1 MRSPKGLADSTHPQ
15 KTFTMSERQSSIHVN
30 SAKSTSEQHNNRT
43 QELDYIFPEHS
54 HKNEQWVS
62 ESIADRERK
71 IKRLCKQISGR
82 KLQKNAEPIREA
94 VVNLQAHH
102 TMEDLQKL
110 KSDLEEKWDFEI
122 FQMYIHRDEGASL
135 KNEKGEKIEPKV
147 LNPDKVNYHA
157 HLVID
162 WQNKKT
168 GKMLRY
174 ARGQMSK
181 LQTDVAKSLNMK
193 RGKERV
199 ADKQTANE
207 RLGIIQYKAKAQ
219 EEELAQ
225 IREAS
230 LKALQEQVEVLEQ
243 KKNEA
248 QGRHDEAQREY
259 ERAEEEYEEVAGY
272 DRKVGQQLSAAM
284 ERETEAREE
293 YERLGE
299 QIREIREGNKRREE
313 EIDRYREVATI
324 LKERPD
330 AMADFSEEE
339 INGAIQYLEK
349 EIRGVEEENSK
360 LEEEYSNAQ
369 DDWRRKRNSD

>member
-1 MRSPKGLADSTHPQ
+1 
-15 KTFTMSERQSSIHVN
+15 MSERQSSIHVN

-62 ESIADRERK
+62 ESIADRERE

-110 KSDLEEKWDFEI
+110 KSNLEEKWDFEI
-122 FQMYIHRDEGASL
+122 FQIYIHRDEGASL

-162 WQNKKT
+162 WQNKET

-181 LQTDVAKSLNMK
+181 LQTDVAESLNMK
-193 RGKERV
+193 RGKERGV
-199 ADKQTANE
+199 DKRTANE
-207 RLGIIQYKAKAQ
+207 RLGIIEYKAQAQ
-219 EEELAQ
+219 EKELAQ

-230 LKALQEQVEVLEQ
+230 LKALQEEVNSLEQ

-248 QGRHDEAQREY
+248 EREY
-259 ERAEEEYEEVAGY
+259 REVEKY
-272 DRKVGQQLSAAM
+272 DRQVGEQVLAAM
-284 ERETEAREE
+284 EEERRARERYLE
-293 YERLGE
+293 ME
-299 QIREIREGNKRREE
+299 QEIGRIREANQRREE
-313 EIDRYREVATI
+313 RTREIATI
-324 LKERPD
+324 LQERPD
-330 AMADFSEEE
+330 AMAQFSEEE
-339 INGAIQYLEK
+339 INGAIQYLEN
-349 EIRGVEEENSK
+349 EIRGVERENK
-360 LEEEYSNAQ
+360 DLEEKYANALN
-369 DDWRRKRNSD
+369 DWKSKRSSD